1 MVSAKALR
9 EGMEV
14 IVTQGPFAG
23 FKGTVVNPEVLPDG
37 HPQQRKI
44 LVDLATIGE
53 TYIIPKQLD
62 IGGAPARVI
71 PRSSVPMHAATVVT
85 SRTPITSLDDPAL
98 DRFRP
103 SRKNLMKSYISRTLP
118 GGIKDTDALLNY
130 WNDRVDGYPTNVG
143 LVGDT
148 QSGKTMLVEVMA
160 HIISGELGLTKPLP
174 VFTLSGTSAVSDHDM
189 MGQYRPDADGQLVW
203 MEGIVALAA
212 RIGGILYLDEVNAMP
227 GNVTAGLH
235 PLLDDRHQIVNVRK
249 PVDDGHGGKMPE
261 VIYANKDLW
270 VIATYNPGYAGM
282 SKPNE
287 ALLARIAWLP
297 WDYDEEVEKRL
308 IKSPGVRLFGQALRS
323 ARESRSIVTPIGTSA
338 LQRLEQD
345 IKLMGV
351 EFGLWAFCG
360 RFTNK
365 NERAVVTTIVEDRS
379 IRIMLNS
386 EVSTTTAPE

>member
-14 IVTQGPFAG
+14 VVTQGPFTG
-23 FKGTVVNPEVLPDG
+23 FKGIVLDPEVCPDG

-44 LVDLATIGE
+44 KVDLSTIGE

-62 IGGAPARVI
+62 IEGLP
-71 PRSSVPMHAATVVT
+71 SVTRTPVPTASPTVVV
-85 SRTPITSLDDPAL
+85 SKTPITSLDDPAL

-103 SRKNLMKSYISRTLP
+103 SRKNLLKSYISRTLP
-118 GGIKDTDALLNY
+118 GGVKDTDAMLNY
-130 WNDRVDGYPTNVG
+130 WRDRTDEYPTSVG

-160 HIISGELGLTKPLP
+160 HIIGSELDLTKPIP
-174 VFTLSGTSAVSDHDM
+174 VFTLSGTSAISDHDM
-189 MGQYRPDADGQLVW
+189 MGQYRPDETGDLVW

-212 RIGGILYLDEVNAMP
+212 RLGGILYLDEVNAMP

-249 PVDDGHGGKMPE
+249 PIDDGHGGKMPE
-261 VIYANKDLW
+261 VIYANKNLW
-270 VIATYNPGYAGM
+270 VVATYNPGYAGM

-287 ALLARIAWLP
+287 ALLARIAWMP

-308 IKSPGVRLFGQALRS
+308 IKSPGVRLLGQVLRS

-338 LQRLEQD
+338 LQRLERD

-360 RFTNK
+360 RFTSK
-365 NERAVVTTIVEDRS
+365 NERAVVNTLIEDRS
-379 IRIMLNS
+379 IRVLLNS
-386 EVSTTTAPE
+386 EFSSEVTA

>member
-1 MVSAKALR
+1 
-9 EGMEV
+9 
-14 IVTQGPFAG
+14 
-23 FKGTVVNPEVLPDG
+23 
-37 HPQQRKI
+37 
-44 LVDLATIGE
+44 
-53 TYIIPKQLD
+53 
-62 IGGAPARVI
+62 
-71 PRSSVPMHAATVVT
+71 
-85 SRTPITSLDDPAL
+85 
-98 DRFRP
+98 
-103 SRKNLMKSYISRTLP
+103 
-118 GGIKDTDALLNY
+118 
-130 WNDRVDGYPTNVG
+130 
-143 LVGDT
+143 
-148 QSGKTMLVEVMA
+148 
-160 HIISGELGLTKPLP
+160 
-174 VFTLSGTSAVSDHDM
+174 
-189 MGQYRPDADGQLVW
+189 
-203 MEGIVALAA
+203 
-212 RIGGILYLDEVNAMP
+212 
-227 GNVTAGLH
+227 
-235 PLLDDRHQIVNVRK
+235 
-249 PVDDGHGGKMPE
+249 MPE

-386 EVSTTTAPE
+386 EVSEATTPE